1 MNTISLS
8 EDGAEKL
15 WKQLGELQRL
25 IEETGSEMR
34 DKFAYLQGVTE
45 GLVKGAQEDVKFD
58 IIYKMKQSIGH
69 VETQVKISN
78 EAIDRVEQMT
88 SSIQDS
94 PVLASEVD
102 FNEMATNIEEG
113 IKDATKQAMKASK
126 RKVEAEAKIELL
138 KAELAEKDAK
148 IKEFRELQEKT
159 RLSKQ
164 KRSESQKRVWQE
176 GRRNKRAER
185 EGEADEEATSEPVS
199 HTPKKVCMKP
209 AGHDAQVT
217 PSRPSKPVSFTPP
230 PLPRKAPAPSAKA
243 GAGKPESSDDEE
255 DEDEEDEDDIED
267 SE

>member
-1 MNTISLS
+1 MSITFS
-8 EDGAEKL
+8 EDRALELFKLMNDNRLAIEKL
-15 WKQLGELQRL
+15 S
-25 IEETGSEMR
+25 SEMHE
-34 DKFAYLQGVTE
+34 KFAYLEGVTQ
-45 GLVKGAQEDVKFD
+45 GLVNGARDDVKGD
-58 IIYKMKQSIGH
+58 IIHKLKQSIGH

-94 PVLASEVD
+94 PVLTSEVD
-102 FNEMATNIEEG
+102 FHEMATNIEEG

-126 RKVEAEAKIELL
+126 RKTEAEAKIELL

-176 GRRNKRAER
+176 GRRNKRVER
-185 EGEADEEATSEPVS
+185 EGEADEEATSEPVAP
-199 HTPKKVCMKP
+199 TKKVCMKP
-209 AGHDAQVT
+209 VGHDAVVT

-230 PLPRKAPAPSAKA
+230 PVPRKPSAKA
-243 GAGKPESSDDEE
+243 GAGKPESSGDEE
-255 DEDEEDEDDIED
+255 DEGEEDEDDIED

>member
-8 EDGAEKL
+8 EDGAAKL

-34 DKFAYLQGVTE
+34 EKFAFLEGVTE
-45 GLVKGAQEDVKFD
+45 GLVNGARDDVKQD
-58 IIYKMKQSIGH
+58 IIFKMKQSIGH

-78 EAIDRVEQMT
+78 ESIDRVEQMT

-102 FNEMATNIEEG
+102 FQEMAVNIEEG

-126 RKVEAEAKIELL
+126 RKCEAEAKIELL

-176 GRRNKRAER
+176 GRRNKRTER
-185 EGEADEEATSEPVS
+185 EGEADEDATSEPVAPTS
-199 HTPKKVCMKP
+199 KKVCMKP
-209 AGHDAQVT
+209 IGHDAMVT
-217 PSRPSKPVSFTPP
+217 PSRPSKPTSFTPP
-230 PLPRKAPAPSAKA
+230 PVPRKAPAPSKA
-243 GAGKPESSDDEE
+243 GAGKPESSGDEE
-255 DEDEEDEDDIED
+255 DEDEEDEIED
-267 SE
+267 DSE

>member
-1 MNTISLS
+1 MSITFS
-8 EDGAEKL
+8 EDRALELFKL
-15 WKQLGELQRL
+15 LNANQRA
-25 IEETGSEMR
+25 IEELSSRMDE
-34 DKFAYLQGVTE
+34 KFAFLEGVTE
-45 GLVKGAQEDVKFD
+45 GLVNGARDDVKQD
-58 IIYKMKQSIGH
+58 ILFKLKQSLGH

-102 FNEMATNIEEG
+102 FQEMAVNIEEG

-126 RKVEAEAKIELL
+126 RKIEAEAKIELL

-176 GRRNKRAER
+176 GRRNKRTER
-185 EGEADEEATSEPVS
+185 EGEADEEATSEPVAS
-199 HTPKKVCMKP
+199 SSKKVCMKP
-209 AGHDAQVT
+209 VGHDTMVT

-230 PLPRKAPAPSAKA
+230 PVPRKAPAPSKA

-255 DEDEEDEDDIED
+255 DEDEEDEIED
-267 SE
+267 DSE

>member
-1 MNTISLS
+1 MSITFS
-8 EDGAEKL
+8 EDRALELFKL
-15 WKQLGELQRL
+15 LNDNQRA
-25 IEETGSEMR
+25 IEELSSRMDE
-34 DKFAYLQGVTE
+34 KFAFLEGVTE
-45 GLVKGAQEDVKFD
+45 GLVNGARDDVKQD

-102 FNEMATNIEEG
+102 FQEMAVNIEEG

-126 RKVEAEAKIELL
+126 RKIEAEAKIELL

-176 GRRNKRAER
+176 GRRNKRTER
-185 EGEADEEATSEPVS
+185 EGEADEEATSEPVAS
-199 HTPKKVCMKP
+199 SSKKVCMKP
-209 AGHDAQVT
+209 VGHDTMVT

-230 PLPRKAPAPSAKA
+230 PVPRKAPAPSKA

-255 DEDEEDEDDIED
+255 DEDEEDEIED
-267 SE
+267 DSE

>member
-1 MNTISLS
+1 MSITFS
-8 EDGAEKL
+8 EDRAL
-15 WKQLGELQRL
+15 ELFKMMHDNQRA
-25 IEETGSEMR
+25 IEELSSRMDE
-34 DKFAYLQGVTE
+34 KFAFLEGVTQ
-45 GLVKGAQEDVKFD
+45 GLVNGARDDVKQD
-58 IIYKMKQSIGH
+58 IIYKLKQSIGH

-78 EAIDRVEQMT
+78 ETIERVEQMT

-102 FNEMATNIEEG
+102 FQEMAVNIEEG

-126 RKVEAEAKIELL
+126 RKIEAEAKIELL

-176 GRRNKRAER
+176 GRRNKRTER
-185 EGEADEEATSEPVS
+185 EGEADEEATSEPVAS
-199 HTPKKVCMKP
+199 SKKVCMKP
-209 AGHDAQVT
+209 VGHDTMVT
-217 PSRPSKPVSFTPP
+217 PSRPSKPTSFTPP
-230 PLPRKAPAPSAKA
+230 PVPRKAPAPSKA

-255 DEDEEDEDDIED
+255 DEDEEDEIED
-267 SE
+267 DSE

>member
-1 MNTISLS
+1 MSITFS
-8 EDGAEKL
+8 EDRALELFKL
-15 WKQLGELQRL
+15 LNDNQRA
-25 IEETGSEMR
+25 IEELSSRMDE
-34 DKFAYLQGVTE
+34 KFAFLEGVTQ
-45 GLVKGAQEDVKFD
+45 GLVNGARDDVKQD
-58 IIYKMKQSIGH
+58 ILFKLKQSIGH

-102 FNEMATNIEEG
+102 FQEMAVNIEEG

-126 RKVEAEAKIELL
+126 RKIEAEAKIELL

-176 GRRNKRAER
+176 GRRNKRTER
-185 EGEADEEATSEPVS
+185 EGEADEEATSEPVAS
-199 HTPKKVCMKP
+199 SSKKVCMKP
-209 AGHDAQVT
+209 VGHDTMVT

-230 PLPRKAPAPSAKA
+230 PVPRKAPAPSKA

-255 DEDEEDEDDIED
+255 DEDEEDEIED
-267 SE
+267 DSE

>member
-1 MNTISLS
+1 MSITFTEDRALELFKLMNDNRL
-8 EDGAEKL
+8 AVEKL
-15 WKQLGELQRL
+15 S
-25 IEETGSEMR
+25 SEMHE
-34 DKFAYLQGVTE
+34 KFAYLEGVTQ
-45 GLVKGAQEDVKFD
+45 GLVNGARDDVKGD
-58 IIYKMKQSIGH
+58 IIHKMKQSLGH

-94 PVLASEVD
+94 PVLTSEVD
-102 FNEMATNIEEG
+102 FHEMATNIEEG

-126 RKVEAEAKIELL
+126 RKTEAEAKIELL

-185 EGEADEEATSEPVS
+185 EGEADEEATSEPVAPMS
-199 HTPKKVCMKP
+199 KKVCMKP
-209 AGHDAQVT
+209 VGHDAQVT

-230 PLPRKAPAPSAKA
+230 PVPRKAPAPSAKA

-255 DEDEEDEDDIED
+255 DEGEEDEDDIED